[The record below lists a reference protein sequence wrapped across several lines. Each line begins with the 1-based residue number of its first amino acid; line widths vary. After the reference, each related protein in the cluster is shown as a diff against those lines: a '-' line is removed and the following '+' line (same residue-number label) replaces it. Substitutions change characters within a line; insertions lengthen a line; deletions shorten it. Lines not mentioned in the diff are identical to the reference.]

1 MSEVTVNS
9 DPHSSLPSNLPRARA
24 VRRLFDVRRR
34 RPAPGAQ
41 IWRGRASGRA
51 GGGAR
56 RRRHRRIQLQLRITD
71 RPIHCTRP
79 PRQRKNN
86 RKKWQ

>member
-34 RPAPGAQ
+34 RRHRPAPGAQ

-51 GGGAR
+51 VEPDGAAAAFS
-56 RRRHRRIQLQLRITD
+56 LS
-71 RPIHCTRP
+71 
-79 PRQRKNN
+79 
-86 RKKWQ
+86 